1 MKNIL
6 IALALTFS
14 LGTAASAFDMGDMSD
29 SERQTF
35 RDEIRT
41 YLLENPE
48 VLMEAIGVLE
58 AREQDEQ
65 VANDVALAQ
74 TNAEALFED
83 GHSLVWG
90 NPEGDITMVEFM
102 DYRCSFCRR
111 AHPEIAELIETDGNI
126 RIITKEFPILG
137 EQSVLASRFALATKM
152 IAGDEAY
159 KMISDALMTMRS
171 DMTEDSLSRLA
182 DEFDL
187 DTGAI
192 MGAMSSDDITT
203 VLSENRLL
211 GQRLLITGTPTFVVE
226 DQMLRGYLPL
236 AQMQEVVARVRD
248 GG

>member
-14 LGTAASAFDMGDMSD
+14 LGTAASAFDMGDMTD

-74 TNAEALFED
+74 TNAETLFED

-111 AHPEIAELIETDGNI
+111 AHPEIAELVETDGNI

>member
-111 AHPEIAELIETDGNI
+111 AHPEIAELVETDGNI